1 MRMGVRLTPSPP
13 PKKKTLKKPSLIT
26 LIQYFRYK
34 IGLTG
39 VLFLLEIHSNI
50 KVEQNR
56 KKDFQG
62 QMFLSH
68 KKNILLW
75 RLNCLFWNKNF
86 YFKKLKQIY
95 K

>member
-39 VLFLLEIHSNI
+39 VLSLLEIHCNI

-56 KKDFQG
+56 KKDSQG

-68 KKNILLW
+68 EKNILLW